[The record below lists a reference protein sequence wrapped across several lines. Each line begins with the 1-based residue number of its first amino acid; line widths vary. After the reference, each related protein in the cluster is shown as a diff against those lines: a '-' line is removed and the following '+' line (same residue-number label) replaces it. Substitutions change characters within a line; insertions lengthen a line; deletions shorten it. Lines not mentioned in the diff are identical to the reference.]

1 MRRSTI
7 KLILTLL
14 IINFFSIPSFAE
26 TETYRVAGDNKFPPY
41 EYVDSDGVF
50 KGFNVDMLKA
60 ISLVTGIQFEF
71 IPMKW
76 EDAYNSV
83 QQGQTDIIQG
93 MKESEERKSRFLFTD
108 SMLMNSQSIF
118 VLNDNRAINS
128 NRDLVGK
135 TVALQKE
142 DVVYNDINKI
152 ADVKVIQY
160 DSLGEALKSLL
171 DGHVDALIGNTLTV
185 NYLCK
190 ETNSIE
196 LVKIVGE
203 ALNESKYAMAVA
215 KDNEELL
222 YKLNKGLNEIQK
234 NGMYDSL
241 YRKWFGTPI
250 KNTRNEYEILWKF
263 TFAASASMLAIIF
276 VIQGINNKLKRIIET
291 KTEEQKALINELRH
305 YDKLQFMDKII
316 SSVAHEIRNPL
327 TSIKIYT
334 GQMKDKLD
342 NKEFMIAASEDIPD
356 EIDRIDALIKEFV
369 EYTSPRKPVVERL
382 NLYEEL
388 MNSIKLFKLQI
399 KNIKLVINVDKS
411 FYIEFDINHFKQIVL
426 NILLNSKDA
435 LKDILEPIIE
445 ITAVEE
451 DELIVLY
458 FRDNGFGMNDN
469 DIQYIFEPFYT
480 TKVNGNGVGMFIV
493 KQMVEEN
500 GGSIS
505 AESDGEMKGMSIIIK
520 VKKGETYEE
529 QATDN

>member
-1 MRRSTI
+1 
-7 KLILTLL
+7 
-14 IINFFSIPSFAE
+14 
-26 TETYRVAGDNKFPPY
+26 
-41 EYVDSDGVF
+41 
-50 KGFNVDMLKA
+50 
-60 ISLVTGIQFEF
+60 
-71 IPMKW
+71 MKW

-93 MKESEERKSRFLFTD
+93 MKESEDRKSRFLFTD

-241 YRKWFGTPI
+241 YK
-250 KNTRNEYEILWKF
+250 KY
-263 TFAASASMLAIIF
+263 
-276 VIQGINNKLKRIIET
+276 
-291 KTEEQKALINELRH
+291 
-305 YDKLQFMDKII
+305 
-316 SSVAHEIRNPL
+316 
-327 TSIKIYT
+327 
-334 GQMKDKLD
+334 
-342 NKEFMIAASEDIPD
+342 KE
-356 EIDRIDALIKEFV
+356 
-369 EYTSPRKPVVERL
+369 
-382 NLYEEL
+382 
-388 MNSIKLFKLQI
+388 
-399 KNIKLVINVDKS
+399 
-411 FYIEFDINHFKQIVL
+411 
-426 NILLNSKDA
+426 
-435 LKDILEPIIE
+435 
-445 ITAVEE
+445 
-451 DELIVLY
+451 
-458 FRDNGFGMNDN
+458 
-469 DIQYIFEPFYT
+469 
-480 TKVNGNGVGMFIV
+480 
-493 KQMVEEN
+493 
-500 GGSIS
+500 
-505 AESDGEMKGMSIIIK
+505 
-520 VKKGETYEE
+520 
-529 QATDN
+529 